1 MIAVTELVPVLAEHL
16 GPVAGVRAAADAA
29 RQLVKIHR
37 LAVRENIWCK
47 VILIF
52 TFVPHIL
59 LPDDGGEVDEGM
71 DDD

>member
-37 LAVRENIWCK
+37 LAVRENIWSQ
-47 VILIF
+47 VIRVRLCHESSSF
-52 TFVPHIL
+52 
-59 LPDDGGEVDEGM
+59 
-71 DDD
+71 